1 MSVKGSSNEYVD
13 IAESIDERE
22 LLELCRELIR
32 IPSVYREEE
41 RIAKFIASRLDKWK
55 LTPELVPVEGYGPSV
70 VARIGPENRPAIV
83 LNGHMDTVEV
93 KDGWKHDPFGA
104 EVEKGMLYG
113 LGSLDMKCGLA
124 SLMLAFRTIAHSN
137 RRLDCS
143 IVFQAVSGEEENS
156 AGTRALISAGRFR
169 NAKAVIVGEGIGS
182 LDVVTI
188 GRRGGSYYDIW
199 VSGKSAHGSTP
210 RLGVNAISDAAKIV
224 TALDKMGMRSAQGV
238 MSDNSSPL
246 RESQLVLGISGNSTS
261 YSVPEKC
268 HIRMMRAT
276 VPGKP
281 YDISREIEATIKKL
295 KLNSKVEV
303 RLKVGSGDPYLPHM
317 TTANSELVKVTRK
330 WNAHYTGKEP
340 SLVCGLSEADDNTI
354 AKEVGVPVVC
364 VGPGEK
370 GALARYHQPEEAI
383 SISQLGTAARIHCS
397 AVLELA
403 RAK

>member
-1 MSVKGSSNEYVD
+1 
-13 IAESIDERE
+13 
-22 LLELCRELIR
+22 
-32 IPSVYREEE
+32 
-41 RIAKFIASRLDKWK
+41 
-55 LTPELVPVEGYGPSV
+55 
-70 VARIGPENRPAIV
+70 
-83 LNGHMDTVEV
+83 
-93 KDGWKHDPFGA
+93 
-104 EVEKGMLYG
+104 
-113 LGSLDMKCGLA
+113 MKCGLA

-137 RRLDCS
+137 RRLDYS

-156 AGTRALISAGRFR
+156 AGTRALIRAGKFR
-169 NAKAVIVGEGIGS
+169 KAKAVIVGEGIGS

-199 VSGKSAHGSTP
+199 ISGKSVHGSTP
-210 RLGVNAISDAAKIV
+210 RLGVNAISDAAKII
-224 TALDKMGMRSAQGV
+224 TAVDKMGMRNAHGV
-238 MSDNSSPL
+238 MADNNSPL

-276 VPGKP
+276 APGKP
-281 YDISREIEATIKKL
+281 YDISREIESTIKKL
-295 KLNSKVEV
+295 KLKSKVEV
-303 RLKVGSGDPYLPHM
+303 KLKVGSGDPYLPHM
-317 TTANSELVKVTRK
+317 TSANNELVKVIRK
-330 WNAHYTGKEP
+330 WNTHYTGKEP

-370 GALARYHQPEEAI
+370 GSLARYHQSEEAI
-383 SISQLGTAARIHCS
+383 CISQLGTAARIYCS

>member
-1 MSVKGSSNEYVD
+1 MAASGSSDRCAE
-13 IAESIDERE
+13 IAESIDEKE
-22 LLELCRELIR
+22 LLGLCKELIR
-32 IPSVYREEE
+32 IPSVYKEEA
-41 RIAKFIASRLDKWK
+41 RIAKFIASRLDKWG
-55 LTPELVPVEGYGPSV
+55 LSPELVPVEGYGPSV

-104 EVEKGMLYG
+104 KVENGMLYG

-124 SLMLAFRTIAHSN
+124 SLMLASRTIADSGQK
-137 RRLDCS
+137 LDCS
-143 IVFQAVSGEEENS
+143 IVFQAVSGEEDNS
-156 AGTRALISAGRFR
+156 AGTRTLISAGKFR
-169 NAKAVIVGEGIGS
+169 KAKAVIVGEGIGS

-188 GRRGGSYYDIW
+188 GRRGGSYYDIL

-224 TALDKMGMRSAQGV
+224 TALDKMGMRSARGV
-238 MSDNSSPL
+238 MADNTTPL
-246 RESQLVLGISGNSTS
+246 TESQLVLGISGNSAS

-281 YDISREIEATIKKL
+281 YDISRELESVIKKL
-295 KLNSKVEV
+295 NLKSRIDV
-303 RLKVGSGDPYLPHM
+303 RLKVGNGDPYLPHM
-317 TTANSELVKVTRK
+317 TPTDSELVKVTSK
-330 WNAHYTGKEP
+330 WNSHYTGRRP
-340 SLVCGLSEADDNTI
+340 ALVCGLSEADDNSI
-354 AKEVGVPVVC
+354 ARYVRVPVVC

-370 GALARYHQPEEAI
+370 GALARYHQSEEAI
-383 SISQLGTAARIHCS
+383 SVSQLGTAVRIHC
-397 AVLELA
+397 ATVLDLA